1 MIITRDLLESSAVVD
16 NNILVDLYELKR
28 LDILFHAFALV
39 SIPMQIYQTE
49 LPDEVKKEVDRFDFQ
64 VSVIDSERGYDIY
77 QKLTTNY
84 DFRNLSAQDK
94 SAISIAAQFQYY
106 CNSNDA
112 LVKKACLLY
121 DIKHIGI
128 LGLLERAYALA
139 ILDFCELSFLAYE
152 LASNRTSCYIKKDI
166 VEDFVNSLS
175 EKEKD

>member
-39 SIPMQIYQTE
+39 SIPMQN
-49 LPDEVKKEVDRFDFQ
+49 
-64 VSVIDSERGYDIY
+64 

-128 LGLLERAYALA
+128 LGLLERAFALG

-166 VEDFVNSLS
+166 VEDFVNSFR